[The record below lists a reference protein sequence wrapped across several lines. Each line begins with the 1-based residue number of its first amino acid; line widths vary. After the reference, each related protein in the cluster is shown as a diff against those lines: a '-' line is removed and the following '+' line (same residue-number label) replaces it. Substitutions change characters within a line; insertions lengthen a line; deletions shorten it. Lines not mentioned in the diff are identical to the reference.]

1 MNSLDDKYDLA
12 QGRVFLSGT
21 QAIVRLLL
29 EQRRRDERSGHN
41 TAGFV
46 SGYRG
51 SPLGGLDTALW
62 QAAKRLDAHRI
73 HFEPGLNEELA
84 ATAVT
89 GSQQVG
95 IAGAARYAG
104 VFGLWYAKNP
114 GVDRAGDALK
124 HGNAAGSSALGG
136 VLAFSG
142 DDPGATSSSMPNQC
156 DQAFM
161 SALMPMISPASVEEI
176 IEYGLLGFALS
187 RYSGLWVGV
196 KTVADVVESSAVIA
210 VDPQRPAIAYPV
222 DHALPAEGLSIRL
235 AESRW
240 DQDAR
245 LLEHRLPAA
254 QAYARANRLDRIAF
268 GSLRPRIGIV
278 ASGKAYLDVRQALEM
293 LGIDEARAQ
302 ALGLGLYKVGMPWP
316 LEPQS
321 LRAFALG
328 LAEVIVV
335 EERRSFIE
343 TQLKEQAY
351 NWPAEQRPVVVG
363 KTDETG
369 APLLPE
375 LGELSGTRVAIAL
388 GKRLIR
394 RGVELGDRVAHIESA
409 LEHRQSSAAA
419 PVRLP
424 HFCAGCPHARSTRV
438 PEGSFAMG
446 GIGCH
451 SLRLWMPDSATR
463 FMLQMGGEGANWM
476 GLAPFVEAQ
485 HVFQNL
491 GDGTY
496 AHSGSL
502 AIRAAVASRRN
513 ITFRILYNGAT
524 AMTGGQP
531 VEGMLSVPQITQQLH
546 AEGIKRIAVVTDERD
561 KYAAGTSFAPG
572 TTLHHRDEFD
582 RLQRELREV
591 PGVTALVYDQICATE
606 KRRQRKRGE
615 LPQAGAR
622 AFINERVCEGCGD
635 CVEQSQCAAV
645 MPVETWLGRKRRID
659 QSSCNVDLS
668 CLNGFCPSFV
678 TVEGTLRRAE
688 GAAAAAASPEP
699 SPAALDE
706 PYSILI
712 DGIGGSGVIT
722 LGAILGTAAGLEAKA
737 CSALDNTGIARKGGA
752 VSTHVRLA
760 RDPAALH
767 AARIADGGAT
777 LVLACDVVA
786 SAAPSALAK
795 IRQGA
800 TRVVINEDAVP
811 TLNQRLDPDCA
822 FDAAG
827 TGAAIVQAAGAAQ
840 CDFVGASAIAEHLV
854 GDAIFANMVM
864 LGYAYQRGLVP
875 LGLAAI
881 DRAIEMNGA
890 EIEHNRQAFAWGRRA
905 AHDRASVDAALKPLR
920 ADAVEQDL
928 TALLAKRSA
937 FLADYQDA
945 AYAERYR
952 NLVARVR
959 AAEARLGTTGEP
971 LAAAVASGFFRLL
984 AYKDEY
990 EVARLYSD
998 GAFED
1003 ELKRKFAGDPKV
1015 HYHLAPPAIAR
1026 RDPLTG
1032 HLKKRAWGPW
1042 IVTAFGWL
1050 ARLRRLRGTR
1060 LDPFGHTEER
1070 KMERRLIV
1078 EYEHTIAELLL
1089 ALGPANHR
1097 LAVEIALLPERM
1109 RGFGHVKQKNVDA
1122 AEKRKAELIAAFGSL
1137 DIPVGRNAG
1146 DAVNTPLPVPP
1157 PQRGEGTY

>member
-29 EQRRRDERSGHN
+29 EQRRRDQRSGHN

-62 QAAKRLDAHRI
+62 QAGQRLAAHHI

-124 HGNAAGSSALGG
+124 HGNAAGTSALGG

-161 SALMPMISPASVEEI
+161 SALMPVISPATVEEI
-176 IEYGLLGFALS
+176 IEYGLLGYALS
-187 RYSGLWVGV
+187 RYSGLWIGV

-210 VDPQRPAIAYPV
+210 VDSQRPAIAYPE
-222 DHALPAEGLSIRL
+222 DHALPSGGLSIRL

-245 LLEHRLPAA
+245 MLEHRLPAA
-254 QAYARANRLDRIAF
+254 KAFARANRLDRIVF

-278 ASGKAYLDVRQALEM
+278 ASGKAYQDVRQALDA
-293 LGIDEARAQ
+293 LGIDAARAQ
-302 ALGLGLYKVGMPWP
+302 ELGLALYKVGMPWP
-316 LEPQS
+316 LESQS
-321 LRAFALG
+321 VREFALG
-328 LAEVIVV
+328 LEEVIVV

-343 TQLKEQAY
+343 MQMKEQAF
-351 NWPAEQRPVVVG
+351 NWPAEQRPVIVG

-388 GKRLIR
+388 GNRLLR
-394 RGVELGDRVAHIESA
+394 RGVALGERVARIESA
-409 LEHRQSSAAA
+409 LQHQQSSATVPA
-419 PVRLP
+419 RLP

-451 SLRLWMPDSATR
+451 SLRLWMPDSATK

-502 AIRAAVASRRN
+502 AIRAAVAARRN

-546 AEGIKRIAVVTDERD
+546 AEGVGRIAVVTDERD
-561 KYAAGTSFAPG
+561 KYSTGTRFAPG

-591 PGVTALVYDQICATE
+591 PGVTALVYDQVCATE
-606 KRRQRKRGE
+606 KRRHRKRGE
-615 LPQAGAR
+615 LPQASVR

-678 TVEGTLRRAE
+678 TVEGMLRHAA
-688 GAAAAAASPEP
+688 GATAASSPEP
-699 SPAALDE
+699 SQAALDE
-706 PYSILI
+706 PYGILI
-712 DGIGGSGVIT
+712 DGIGGTGVIT
-722 LGAILGTAAGLEAKA
+722 LGAILGTAASLEAKA
-737 CSALDNTGIARKGGA
+737 CSVLDNTGIARKGGA

-760 RDPAALH
+760 RDPAMLH
-767 AARIADGGAT
+767 AARIADGGAA

-786 SAAPSALAK
+786 SATPLSLAK
-795 IRQGA
+795 IRHGA

-827 TGAAIVQAAGAAQ
+827 TGAAILQAAGAGQ

-854 GDAIFANMVM
+854 GDAIYANMVM

-890 EIEHNRQAFAWGRRA
+890 EIENNRLAFAWGRRA
-905 AHDRASVDAALKPLR
+905 AHDRPSVEAALRPHR
-920 ADAVEQDL
+920 AEAVEQDL
-928 TALLAKRSA
+928 DALLEKRSA
-937 FLADYQDA
+937 FLVDYQDA
-945 AYAERYR
+945 VYAKRYR
-952 NLVARVR
+952 DLVARVR

-971 LAAAVASGFFRLL
+971 LAGAVASGFFRLL

-998 GAFED
+998 GAFRD
-1003 ELKRKFAGDPKV
+1003 ELKRKFAGDPKL
-1015 HYHLAPPAIAR
+1015 HYHLAPPSIAR

-1032 HLKKRAWGPW
+1032 HLLKRAYGPW
-1042 IVTAFGWL
+1042 MATAFGWL
-1050 ARLRRLRGTR
+1050 ARLRRLRGTW
-1060 LDPFGHTEER
+1060 LDPFGYTEER
-1070 KMERRLIV
+1070 QMERHLIV
-1078 EYEHTIAELLL
+1078 EYENTIVQLLVAL
-1089 ALGPANHR
+1089 APANHR
-1097 LAVEIALLPERM
+1097 LAVELALLPERM

-1122 AEKRKAELIAAFGSL
+1122 AEKRKAELLAEFL
-1137 DIPVGRNAG
+1137 G
-1146 DAVNTPLPVPP
+1146 DAAGSALQSV
-1157 PQRGEGTY
+1157 

>member
-1 MNSLDDKYDLA
+1 MNPLMHSLDDKYDLA

-29 EQRRRDERSGHN
+29 EQRRRDQRSGHN

-62 QAAKRLDAHRI
+62 QAAKRLDAHHI

-161 SALMPMISPASVEEI
+161 SALMPVISPASVEEI

-210 VDPQRPAIAYPV
+210 VDSQRPVIAYPV
-222 DHALPAEGLSIRL
+222 DHALPAGGLSIRL

-254 QAYARANRLDRIAF
+254 QAYARANRLDRIVF
-268 GSLRPRIGIV
+268 GGLRPRIGIV
-278 ASGKAYLDVRQALEM
+278 ASGKAYLDVRQAIEM

-328 LAEVIVV
+328 LEEVIVV

-343 TQLKEQAY
+343 MQMKEQAY
-351 NWPAEQRPVVVG
+351 NWPSDRRPVIVG

-388 GKRLIR
+388 GQRLMR
-394 RGVELGDRVAHIESA
+394 RGVPLGERLARIESA
-409 LEHRQSSAAA
+409 LQHRQSSAAGPA
-419 PVRLP
+419 RLP

-451 SLRLWMPDSATR
+451 SLRLWMPDSATK

-502 AIRAAVASRRN
+502 AIRAAVAAHRN

-531 VEGMLSVPQITQQLH
+531 VEGRLSVPQITQQLH
-546 AEGIKRIAVVTDERD
+546 AEGIARIAVVTDERD
-561 KYAAGTSFAPG
+561 KYPAGTSFAPG

-582 RLQRELREV
+582 RLQRELREA

-606 KRRQRKRGE
+606 KRRHRKRGE
-615 LPQAGAR
+615 LPQAGVR

-659 QSSCNVDLS
+659 QSACNVDLS

-688 GAAAAAASPEP
+688 GAIAAPSPEP
-699 SPAALDE
+699 SPAALDA
-706 PYSILI
+706 PYDILI

-722 LGAILGTAAGLEAKA
+722 LGAILGTAANLETRA
-737 CSALDNTGIARKGGA
+737 CSVLDNTGIARKGGA

-760 RDPAALH
+760 RDPAMLH
-767 AARIADGGAT
+767 AARIADGGAA

-795 IRQGA
+795 IRHGA

-827 TGAAIVQAAGAAQ
+827 VGAAIVQAAGAAQ

-854 GDAIFANMVM
+854 GDAIYANMVM
-864 LGYAYQRGLVP
+864 LGFAYQRGLVP

-881 DRAIEMNGA
+881 DRAIELNGA

-905 AHDRASVDAALKPLR
+905 AHDRASVEAALRPHRAEPL
-920 ADAVEQDL
+920 EQNLD
-928 TALLAKRSA
+928 ALLERRSA
-937 FLADYQDA
+937 FLVNYQDA
-945 AYAERYR
+945 AYAKRYR
-952 NLVARVR
+952 DLIGRVR

-971 LAAAVASGFFRLL
+971 LAGAVASGFFRLL

-990 EVARLYSD
+990 EVARLYGD
-998 GAFED
+998 GAFRD
-1003 ELKRKFAGDPKV
+1003 ELKRKFAGDPRV
-1015 HYHLAPPAIAR
+1015 YYHLAPPAIAR
-1026 RDPLTG
+1026 RNRLTG
-1032 HLKKRAWGPW
+1032 QLMKRAYGPW
-1042 IVTAFGWL
+1042 IGTAFGWL
-1050 ARLRRLRGTR
+1050 ARLRRLRGTW
-1060 LDPFGHTEER
+1060 LDPFGYTEER

-1078 EYEHTIAELLL
+1078 EYEKTMAEILG

-1097 LAVEIALLPERM
+1097 LAVELALLPERM
-1109 RGFGHVKQKNVDA
+1109 RGFGHVKQKGVDA
-1122 AEKRKAELIAAFGSL
+1122 AEKRKTELLAEF
-1137 DIPVGRNAG
+1137 
-1146 DAVNTPLPVPP
+1146 
-1157 PQRGEGTY
+1157 RGGARIRP